1 MQSPILEYF
10 AINFDTR
17 MGADVHYVR
26 HRADGKK
33 YRVTL
38 RDLDS
43 DSIVYPII
51 FYPTL
56 SAATDKA
63 DALAGVAGVAS

>member
-1 MQSPILEYF
+1 MQSLEYF
-10 AINFDTR
+10 AVNFETK
-17 MGADVHYVR
+17 MSASVEWVS
-26 HRADGKK
+26 HRRDGKK

-38 RDLDS
+38 RDIES

-63 DALAGVAGVAS
+63 DALAGVEGVAS